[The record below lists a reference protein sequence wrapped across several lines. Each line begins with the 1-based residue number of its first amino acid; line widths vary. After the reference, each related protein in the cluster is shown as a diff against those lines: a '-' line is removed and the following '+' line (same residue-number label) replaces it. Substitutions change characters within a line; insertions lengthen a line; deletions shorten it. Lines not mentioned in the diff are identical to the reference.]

1 MTTYGDILF
10 EVEDGVA
17 WLAMNRF
24 IASSAPPPGGS
35 TVSVRRQ
42 PSLGLCPLSP
52 RPSSWLWPS
61 AIGNRRGLHRH
72 MTRSSRCASPL
83 PKWPY
88 VSA

>member
-17 WLAMNRF
+17 INRF

-42 PSLGLCPLSP
+42 PSLGLCPLK
-52 RPSSWLWPS
+52 
-61 AIGNRRGLHRH
+61 RRATFR
-72 MTRSSRCASPL
+72 RR
-83 PKWPY
+83 Y
-88 VSA
+88 